1 MPQVLSHKSR
11 GPVGHLPLEAR
22 GTPHAAWGVPAAPI
36 FHTLPASKHS
46 CRFSSPNLICPE
58 KNHVWL
64 VINTVINKKVTN
76 KGAAV
81 FKKCPNN

>member
-22 GTPHAAWGVPAAPI
+22 STPHAAWGVPAAPI
-36 FHTLPASKHS
+36 FHT
-46 CRFSSPNLICPE
+46 RFSSPNLICPE